1 RLRIETRF
9 SRCAELSLDTLNTAM
24 PIGAFLLSVPL
35 KPLVEGVI
43 DVSPFPE
50 DDDSASESCSPLP
63 VPRSRAVYDGH
74 GVRPRR
80 TASVLVQEMMALEEV
95 EESVKPVGANNQE
108 LPIVDQQTRPASNGP
123 GWNTCNA
130 QRTG

>member
-1 RLRIETRF
+1 MRSDETTKRHETAGDGKWF
-9 SRCAELSLDTLNTAM
+9 SKQE
-24 PIGAFLLSVPL
+24 PFSVP
-35 KPLVEGVI
+35 GVI

-95 EESVKPVGANNQE
+95 EEYLV
-108 LPIVDQQTRPASNGP
+108 
-123 GWNTCNA
+123 
-130 QRTG
+130 